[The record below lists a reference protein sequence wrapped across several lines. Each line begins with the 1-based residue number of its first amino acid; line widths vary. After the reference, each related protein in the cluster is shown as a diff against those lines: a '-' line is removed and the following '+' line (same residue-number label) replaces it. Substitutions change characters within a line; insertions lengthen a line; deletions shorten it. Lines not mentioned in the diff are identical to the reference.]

1 MRQVEW
7 KSLTMTEQREVLNRP
22 VKATARDVRVQVATI
37 LERVRDEG
45 DAALREFTAKFDR
58 VTLDLLRVSP
68 EEMKAA
74 WSLVTDATLRALEVA
89 RDNIERFHRQQA
101 PRRIEL
107 PTMAGVRCFR
117 EARAIERV
125 GFYIP
130 GGSAPLPSTVLML
143 GVPAMIAANPIRV
156 LCTPPAQDG
165 SIHPVILV
173 AAQMVGIEQ
182 IFKVG
187 GAQAIAAMAYGT
199 ESIPK
204 VDKIYGPGNSWVT
217 EAKLQVAADPLGA
230 AIDLPAGPSE
240 VLVIADRTADPDFVA
255 ADLLS
260 QAEHGPDSQ
269 VILVTTDAQ
278 VAETVREALKRQLA
292 ALPRREIA
300 TQALASSRIIIAKD
314 LHEALLISD
323 AYAPEHLIL
332 QIHEPEVL
340 ARQVRNAGSVFL
352 GPWSPESAGDY
363 ASGTN
368 HVLPTYGYARSY
380 GGLSLDS
387 FLKYITFQ
395 HLSKEG
401 LAAIGPTVEELA
413 ALEGLEAHRRAVA
426 IRLRPEEKL

>member
-1 MRQVEW
+1 
-7 KSLTMTEQREVLNRP
+7 
-22 VKATARDVRVQVATI
+22 
-37 LERVRDEG
+37 
-45 DAALREFTAKFDR
+45 
-58 VTLDLLRVSP
+58 
-68 EEMKAA
+68 
-74 WSLVTDATLRALEVA
+74 
-89 RDNIERFHRQQA
+89 
-101 PRRIEL
+101 
-107 PTMAGVRCFR
+107 
-117 EARAIERV
+117 
-125 GFYIP
+125 
-130 GGSAPLPSTVLML
+130 
-143 GVPAMIAANPIRV
+143 
-156 LCTPPAQDG
+156 
-165 SIHPVILV
+165 
-173 AAQMVGIEQ
+173 
-182 IFKVG
+182 
-187 GAQAIAAMAYGT
+187 
-199 ESIPK
+199 
-204 VDKIYGPGNSWVT
+204 
-217 EAKLQVAADPLGA
+217 
-230 AIDLPAGPSE
+230 

-401 LAAIGPTVEELA
+401 LAAIGPAVEELA